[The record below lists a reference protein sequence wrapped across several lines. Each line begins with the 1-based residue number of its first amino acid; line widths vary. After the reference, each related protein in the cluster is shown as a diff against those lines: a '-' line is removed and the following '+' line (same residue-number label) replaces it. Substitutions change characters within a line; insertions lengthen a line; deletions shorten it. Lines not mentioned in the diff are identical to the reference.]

1 MLAGAINTNIDALY
15 ALSSLANTANTTN
28 TLEQQLSSGL
38 AISSPADNPAG
49 YIAAQ
54 GFTTQIGGT
63 EQALSNVNQA
73 ISLVQ
78 TANGAIT
85 QQINIL
91 QQIRNIANQA
101 ANSINSTQQL
111 QSLQQVVAQLQ
122 TQVSTI
128 AQQSVFNGLNLL
140 DGSLNGA
147 QFQVGPSE
155 GQTIGLSIGSTIAT
169 QLGANQ
175 SSAAAAGLY
184 ATDGSASG
192 AVGDVSGNSYAITA
206 LGAGAFTAGNIG
218 VSGSAGATNVN
229 VAATTEAAKDIAA
242 SVNAVTSKTNVTA
255 TADTSVAFTVTAGS
269 LAFVLGNGNGAAQTN
284 GVNISATVT
293 SVSQNGLQ
301 SLVDAINQHT
311 GATGVTAAVNASN
324 QLVLTQAQG
333 DNISITGFAGTGT
346 LAAGGTATVTLSTAG
361 SHTATIQGLVTL
373 QSNQNF
379 ALSAAASDIGLNT
392 NSSLATLAAA
402 NVSTV
407 SGANAALDVVDF
419 ALQQLENI
427 GAQLGAVQHRL
438 QATAANLQTTDTN
451 LTAARSVVQDAN
463 IPQVT
468 TQLTQQQI
476 LQQAGVSAL
485 AKSSALQESFLRLL
499 Q

>member
-1 MLAGAINTNIDALY
+1 MLAGAINTNVDALY
-15 ALSSLANTANTTN
+15 ALASLANTANTTN
-28 TLEQQLSSGL
+28 MLEQQLSSGL

-54 GFTTQIGGT
+54 GFTTQLGGT

-91 QQIRNIANQA
+91 QQIRTISNQA
-101 ANSINSTQQL
+101 ANGINSTQQL
-111 QSLQQVVAQLQ
+111 QSLQQVVSQLQ
-122 TQVSTI
+122 TQVTTI
-128 AQQSVFNGLNLL
+128 AQQSVFNGLSLL
-140 DGSLNGA
+140 DGSLNGV
-147 QFQVGPSE
+147 QFQVGPSQ

-184 ATDGSASG
+184 KTDGSGSG
-192 AVGDVSGNSYAITA
+192 AVGDATGNSFAITSG
-206 LGAGAFTAGNIG
+206 GAGAFTSGNIG
-218 VSGSAGATNVN
+218 VSGSAGAANVN
-229 VAATTEAAKDIAA
+229 VAAATEAAKDVAA
-242 SVNAVTSKTNVTA
+242 SINAITSKTNVTA
-255 TADTSVAFTVTAGS
+255 TATTSAAFTVTTGS
-269 LAFVLGNGNGAAQTN
+269 LAFVLGNGNGGAQTN
-284 GVNISATVT
+284 GVNIAATVS
-293 SVSQNGLQ
+293 SVSQSGLQ
-301 SLVDAINQHT
+301 SLVDAVNQHT
-311 GATGVTAAVNASN
+311 GQTGVTAAVNSSN
-324 QLVLTQAQG
+324 QLILTQSQG

-346 LAAGGTATVTLSTAG
+346 LAAGGTSTITLSTAG
-361 SHTATIQGLVTL
+361 ARAATVQGLVTL

-379 ALSAAASDIGLNT
+379 ALSSAASNVGLNT
-392 NSSLATLAAA
+392 NSALTTLAAA

-485 AKSSALQESFLRLL
+485 AKSSALQESFLKLL

>member
-1 MLAGAINTNIDALY
+1 M
-15 ALSSLANTANTTN
+15 
-28 TLEQQLSSGL
+28 
-38 AISSPADNPAG
+38 
-49 YIAAQ
+49 
-54 GFTTQIGGT
+54 
-63 EQALSNVNQA
+63 
-73 ISLVQ
+73 
-78 TANGAIT
+78 
-85 QQINIL
+85 
-91 QQIRNIANQA
+91 
-101 ANSINSTQQL
+101 
-111 QSLQQVVAQLQ
+111 
-122 TQVSTI
+122 
-128 AQQSVFNGLNLL
+128 
-140 DGSLNGA
+140 
-147 QFQVGPSE
+147 
-155 GQTIGLSIGSTIAT
+155 
-169 QLGANQ
+169 
-175 SSAAAAGLY
+175 
-184 ATDGSASG
+184 
-192 AVGDVSGNSYAITA
+192 
-206 LGAGAFTAGNIG
+206 
-218 VSGSAGATNVN
+218 
-229 VAATTEAAKDIAA
+229 
-242 SVNAVTSKTNVTA
+242 
-255 TADTSVAFTVTAGS
+255 
-269 LAFVLGNGNGAAQTN
+269 
-284 GVNISATVT
+284 T
-293 SVSQNGLQ
+293 SVSQSGLQ

-427 GAQLGAVQHRL
+427 GAQFGAVQHRL